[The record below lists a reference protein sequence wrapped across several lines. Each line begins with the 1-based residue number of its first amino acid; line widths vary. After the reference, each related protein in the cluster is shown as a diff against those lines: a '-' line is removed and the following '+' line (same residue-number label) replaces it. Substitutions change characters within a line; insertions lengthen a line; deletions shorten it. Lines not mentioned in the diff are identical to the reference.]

1 MAQTNAGL
9 NQMLQ
14 ELRQE
19 LQQMRTKIQGAEQRA
34 DAAQRVANVV
44 EQRADAARH
53 AADMAEQRAVAAQSN
68 ADAAQAKQERLEQE
82 LRNADVAFQEERKIR
97 TKEIAAAQLII
108 GTLRHELHDAST
120 RLDQQD
126 IIVQNV
132 AGIGGEMREARKDMA
147 LQAAEMRQMGDM
159 TDEMLGH
166 VEELTTAFHQIDVE

>member
-1 MAQTNAGL
+1 MRHIRKRKLLARLLVSGAAGVAQTNAGL

-34 DAAQRVANVV
+34 DAAQRVADVA

-53 AADMAEQRAVAAQSN
+53 AADAAEQRAVAAQSN

-97 TKEIAAAQLII
+97 TKEIDSAAQLTI
-108 GTLRHELHDAST
+108 GTLRRELHDAST
-120 RLDQQD
+120 RLDQQVSCNCTECCRD
-126 IIVQNV
+126 
-132 AGIGGEMREARKDMA
+132 RW
-147 LQAAEMRQMGDM
+147 
-159 TDEMLGH
+159 
-166 VEELTTAFHQIDVE
+166 